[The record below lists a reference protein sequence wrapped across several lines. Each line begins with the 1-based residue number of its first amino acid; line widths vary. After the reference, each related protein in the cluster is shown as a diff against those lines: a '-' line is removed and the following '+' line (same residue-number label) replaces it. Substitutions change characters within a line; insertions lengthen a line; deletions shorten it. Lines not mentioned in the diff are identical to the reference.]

1 MTGESLAEPERRFS
15 PWLAIALGLA
25 VAVGTNLVEPLLHF
39 RYLTS
44 AIARTQFP
52 MALLFFI
59 LVVSFLINP
68 IVGLISPKA
77 RIRRDEVAAALG
89 IGFVG
94 ASVPALVGGLV
105 ATITAPHYF
114 ASAENQW
121 PTFVIPHLRNWLAP
135 SDDYSAVTWF
145 YQGLP
150 AGGSAPIQEW
160 LVPLFWWVSFVAV
173 IFLACV
179 ALGVIFRRQWVEHE
193 RLAFPFAEVPL
204 GIVREARGGRLLR
217 NRLFWI
223 GFAITF
229 SLVMWNVVG
238 YFFPSLPRIRAMFGY
253 PSVRTARDFPVLYTK
268 LDFYIIGFAY
278 FTPLN
283 ILLSLWLA
291 RLLLMVQIGLSRR
304 IGLASSSPSKD
315 IPWQNFGGLL
325 VFVLW
330 GLWMARHH
338 LIRVFRI
345 GLRWRRSPDD
355 DRELLSYRSAVW
367 IVMFCFLFL
376 TAWLM
381 HAGMNLGVAL
391 LFLGVSL
398 IIYLGMAKI
407 IAMAGLVSVKAP
419 AEAGDMVSSLVG
431 TNSFDPSTRLS
442 VNMMMATNDVHK
454 GFAMPAAATAAR
466 LADEVPRSRH
476 TVGKALILG
485 GLLAIVVS
493 VAWHIHLAYEDG
505 AQNYEYWSFNIANT
519 APYNATVEEALNPKG
534 TEWGPLGFMA
544 IGGLIVAL
552 LSAALYRFSWWPIH
566 PIGFTVANTW
576 TITVSAFSLFLAW
589 ALKFVV
595 LKVGGIQ
602 LYRRSQVVVLGAL
615 AGYSLGVGIGI
626 LVDIVFFPGQGTF
639 LHSPPM

>member
-1 MTGESLAEPERRFS
+1 VTGEPLGELGRRFS
-15 PWLAIALGLA
+15 SALAIGLGVT
-25 VAVGTNLVEPLLHF
+25 VAVGANIVEPMLHY

-44 AIARTQFP
+44 AVSRTQFP
-52 MALLFFI
+52 IFLLFFV
-59 LVVSFLINP
+59 LVVSLLVNP
-68 IVGLISPKA
+68 LLRLLSPRA
-77 RIRRDEVAAALG
+77 CIRRDEMAGALA
-89 IGFVG
+89 IAFVG
-94 ASVPALVGGLV
+94 AAMPSLVGGLLS
-105 ATITAPHYF
+105 TITAPHYF

-121 PTFVIPHLRNWLAP
+121 PTFVIPYLRDWLAP
-135 SDDYSAVTWF
+135 SDVHSAATWF

-150 AGGSAPIQEW
+150 SGAAVPLQDW
-160 LVPLFWWVSFVAV
+160 AVPLFWWGSFVTV

-193 RLAFPFAEVPL
+193 RLAFHFAEVPL
-204 GIVREARGGRLLR
+204 GIVREAQSGTLIR
-217 NRLFWI
+217 NRLFWV

-229 SLVMWNVVG
+229 TLVMWNVVG

-253 PSVRTARDFPVLYTK
+253 PSIRTARDFPSLYTK

-291 RLLLMVQIGLSRR
+291 RLLLMIQIGVSRR
-304 IGLASSSPSKD
+304 IGLTSGSPGKD
-315 IPWQNFGGLL
+315 ISWQNFGGLL

-338 LIRVFRI
+338 LFRVFRT
-345 GLRWRRSPDD
+345 GLAWRRSPDD
-355 DRELLSYRSAVW
+355 RRELLSYRSAVW
-367 IVMFCFLFL
+367 ILVFSLFFL

-381 HAGMNLGVAL
+381 QTGMHVGVAL
-391 LFLGVSL
+391 LFLGISL
-398 IIYLGMAKI
+398 VIYLGVAKI

-419 AEAGDMVSSLVG
+419 AEAGDMVSGIVG
-431 TNSFDPSTRLS
+431 TAAFDPSTRLS
-442 VNMMMATNDVHK
+442 VNMMMATNAVHK
-454 GFAMPAAATAAR
+454 GFAMPATATAAR

-476 TVGKALILG
+476 TLGKAIIVG
-485 GLLAIVVS
+485 GLLALAAGVV
-493 VAWHIHLAYEDG
+493 WNITLAYQDG
-505 AQNYEYWSFNIANT
+505 AQNYEYWSFNVVNQ
-519 APYNATVEEALNPKG
+519 APYNATVAEALNPKG
-534 TEWGPLGFMA
+534 TEWGPLGFMGVGA
-544 IGGLIVAL
+544 LTVAVL
-552 LSAALYRFSWWPIH
+552 TAALYRISWWPIH

-576 TITVSAFSLFLAW
+576 TIEVSAFSLFIAW
-589 ALKFVV
+589 ALKLVV

-626 LVDIVFFPGQGTF
+626 LVDIIFFPGQGTA